1 MAPPPNFVGDVT
13 AVIAAI
19 PSGDVMTYGE
29 IAQEAG
35 FPGAARAV
43 GNMLAASGGTLP
55 WWRVVTVSGRLAP
68 GKQRE
73 HGRLLVAEGVRLIPA
88 GTHVAMATRWR
99 TAVR

>member
-1 MAPPPNFVGDVT
+1 MAPPPDFIDAVT
-13 AVIAAI
+13 AAIAAI
-19 PSGDVMTYGE
+19 PSGGVMTYGE

-43 GNMLAASGGTLP
+43 GNVLATSGGTLP

-73 HGRLLVAEGVRLIPA
+73 HGCLLVAEGVRLIPA
-88 GTHVAMATRWR
+88 GTHVEMATR
-99 TAVR
+99 

>member
-55 WWRVVTVSGRLAP
+55 WWRVVTVSGRLAS

-88 GTHVAMATRWR
+88 GTHVAMATR
-99 TAVR
+99 